1 MAYNKCK
8 TEILYRVPINV
19 IKSLE
24 KNYVQL
30 ENSYYINIDTT
41 KLTDQISIIISIRSV
56 EGFKIGEYDMITAH
70 IEDLIEDEYRKRR
83 KQIRENRQKEREKNI
98 HKVPIKIKEAAIPFV
113 IGKNRSNIKRICGKF
128 KGAYIDCP
136 RRGSGSTIFVIT
148 TRSEKDLNKIVD
160 MLIESEK
167 MVIEK
172 IKKNNSKNEKL
183 KKNENEI

>member
-56 EGFKIGEYDMITAH
+56 EGFKIGEYDMITGH
-70 IEDLIEDEYRKRR
+70 IEDLIQDEYRKRR
-83 KQIRENRQKEREKNI
+83 KQIRENRHNEREKYI
-98 HKVPIKIKEAAIPFV
+98 HKVSIKETAIPFV

-148 TRSEKDLNKIVD
+148 TRSEKDLNEIVD

-172 IKKNNSKNEKL
+172 IKKNNSKNEKI